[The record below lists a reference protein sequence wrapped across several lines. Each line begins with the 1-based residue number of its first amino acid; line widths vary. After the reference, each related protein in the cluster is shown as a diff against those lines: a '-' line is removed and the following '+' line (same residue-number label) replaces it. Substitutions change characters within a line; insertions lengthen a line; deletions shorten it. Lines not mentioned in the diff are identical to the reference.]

1 MNSTKK
7 TLLTANVKSIPSY
20 VDNLAFYDEES
31 RKIVVIS
38 THDYRNSNFDNCTF
52 ISKTSELTEYDSLK
66 LMNLNKFISCN
77 PSSQIE
83 RYISSAHSER
93 VCINFEYYV
102 SAYIILYKNY
112 KSLET
117 LVENNYINFI
127 DTFIDHCVREANDHP
142 GTICYFKY
150 DIHKIF
156 KLRKTVFA
164 MFEDYINDYKNY
176 MYIYTNQNEYKY
188 TDQQFRVF
196 LRTLKLFSKAQ
207 PVAKKRFVETFEK
220 LSNSEAI

>member
-176 MYIYTNQNEYKY
+176 E
-188 TDQQFRVF
+188 
-196 LRTLKLFSKAQ
+196 
-207 PVAKKRFVETFEK
+207 
-220 LSNSEAI
+220 